1 MSSVVRSYAS
11 LNKGITRFL
20 KPESPSYN
28 DTVEGQDVLFP
39 FSYLNG
45 VLDISYD
52 GNNFKADMVDI
63 SGIPPTPEE
72 GSAETDTAIEILG
85 GPFLVTSLGD
95 NFKAYI
101 RAWRAATIDAGSPIN
116 IYINPQVL
124 RVQEVQSANVDSNSS
139 TSYKISEKP
148 PASDT
153 YPDGSSQNNY
163 YVKYVFKTPLTF
175 TIIESGVT
183 KYITFRTV
191 MDQE

>member
-11 LNKGITRFL
+11 LNKGVTRFV
-20 KPESPSYN
+20 KPESPCYDDS
-28 DTVEGQDVLFP
+28 VEGQIVLFP

-63 SGIPPTPEE
+63 SGIDPT
-72 GSAETDTAIEILG
+72 AETDTAIQILG
-85 GPFLVTSLGD
+85 GPFLVTSLGE

-101 RAWRAATIDAGSPIN
+101 RAWRDGTIDAGSPIN
-116 IYINPQVL
+116 IYVNPQVL
-124 RVQEVQSANVDSNSS
+124 RVQEVQYANVDSNS
-139 TSYKISEKP
+139 TNAYKVSEEA

-153 YPDGSSQNNY
+153 YPAGTPLQNY
-163 YVKYVFKTPLTF
+163 KVRYVFKTPLTF
-175 TIIESGVT
+175 TIVESGVT
-183 KYITFRTV
+183 KYITFRTA

>member
-1 MSSVVRSYAS
+1 MSSVVRTYAS

-63 SGIPPTPEE
+63 TGISPSEE
-72 GSAETDTAIEILG
+72 SSEIDIAIQILG

-101 RAWRAATIDAGSPIN
+101 RAWRDGTIDAGSPIN
-116 IYINPQVL
+116 IYVNPQVL
-124 RVQEVQSANVDSNSS
+124 RVQEAQYANVDANSNN
-139 TSYKISEKP
+139 SYKLSEEP

-153 YPDGSSQNNY
+153 YPAGTPLQNY
-163 YVKYVFKTPLTF
+163 KVKYVFKTPLTF
-175 TIIESGVT
+175 TIVESGVT
-183 KYITFRTV
+183 KYITFRTA